1 MRYQMGPLSVQIEP
15 QTPIRRSKRRRELD
29 DQLDREEKA
38 AEPDHV
44 ETAGIEADVAPP
56 KKARPHRKKAP
67 KRRRGLVVKADPTDP
82 SLLIPFGPAM
92 AAKVLQKRGRGAL
105 SQKQLKSMSAAHS
118 LATSDETLQAA
129 REAYHFGIPPPP
141 RRRAIPIRADPAN
154 PELLN
159 PK

>member
-1 MRYQMGPLSVQIEP
+1 MGPLSVQIEP

-92 AAKVLQKRGRGAL
+92 AAKVLQKRGRGARRA
-105 SQKQLKSMSAAHS
+105 QP
-118 LATSDETLQAA
+118 
-129 REAYHFGIPPPP
+129 GPPP
-141 RRRAIPIRADPAN
+141 DPYGIKIDLQNKQYAGRN
-154 PELLN
+154 AWPGLLYR
-159 PK
+159 